1 MEVSRFLLSKDQVKY
16 IPSSATMREAMDLL
30 EENHY
35 SAVPI
40 IDEEGR
46 YVGTLSEG
54 DLLWKLKNTF
64 NFNLEMMADI
74 SLSSIKR
81 YRHNESVVIDA
92 DMEDMLTLAADQ
104 NFVPVT
110 DHDGIFLGIIRRRDI
125 INYYND
131 GIMD

>member
-1 MEVSRFLLSKDQVKY
+1 MEVSRFLLSKDKVKH

-30 EENHY
+30 EEHHY

-40 IDEEGR
+40 IDDEGR

-64 NFNLEMMADI
+64 NFNLEMMSEI

-81 YRHNESVVIDA
+81 YRRNESVMIDA

-110 DHDGIFLGIIRRRDI
+110 DHDGVFLGIIRRRDI

>member
-1 MEVSRFLLSKDQVKY
+1 MEVSRFLLPKDQVKH
-16 IPSSATMREAMDLL
+16 IPSSATMMEAMDLL
-30 EENHY
+30 EKHHY

-40 IDEEGR
+40 IDEQGR

-64 NFNLEMMADI
+64 NFNLEMMSDI

-110 DHDGIFLGIIRRRDI
+110 DHDGVFLGIIRRRDI

>member
-1 MEVSRFLLSKDQVKY
+1 MEVSRFLLPKDQVKH
-16 IPSSATMREAMDLL
+16 IPSSATMLEAMDLL
-30 EENHY
+30 EKNHY

-40 IDEEGR
+40 IDEQGR

-64 NFNLEMMADI
+64 NFNLEMMSDI

-110 DHDGIFLGIIRRRDI
+110 DHDGVFLGIIRRRDI

>member
-1 MEVSRFLLSKDQVKY
+1 MEVSRFLLSKDKVKY
-16 IPSSATMREAMDLL
+16 IPSSATMMEAMDLL

-40 IDEEGR
+40 IDEQGR

-54 DLLWKLKNTF
+54 DLLWKLKHTF
-64 NFNLEMMADI
+64 NFDLSTMAEVP
-74 SLSSIKR
+74 LSSIKL

>member
-1 MEVSRFLLSKDQVKY
+1 MEVSRFLLSKDKVKY

-40 IDEEGR
+40 IDEKGR

-64 NFNLEMMADI
+64 NFNLEMMSDV

>member
-1 MEVSRFLLSKDQVKY
+1 MEVSRFLLPKDQVKY
-16 IPSSATMREAMDLL
+16 IPSSSSMKEAMDLL

-40 IDEEGR
+40 INEEGR

-64 NFNLEMMADI
+64 NFNLDAMGEVPLD
-74 SLSSIKR
+74 SIKR

-110 DHDGIFLGIIRRRDI
+110 DHDGIFLGIIRRKDI
-125 INYYND
+125 ITYYND